1 MIGKLDRR
9 VIIQERSTSSE
20 NDFGEPVEGWATVKT
35 VSAKYEAGGGAERR
49 ISAQEQASHPATF
62 IMHSSVLTR
71 SITPGA
77 YRFQFDG
84 GNWDI
89 ESNVEHAPKRRR
101 YRSITATRRVS

>member
-9 VIIQERSTSSE
+9 VIILQLATSSE
-20 NDFGEPVEGWATVKT
+20 NDFGEPVEVWVTVQT
-35 VSAKYEAGGGAERR
+35 VSAKYEPGSGAERR

-71 SITPGA
+71 SITPGTH
-77 YRFQFDG
+77 RFKFDG